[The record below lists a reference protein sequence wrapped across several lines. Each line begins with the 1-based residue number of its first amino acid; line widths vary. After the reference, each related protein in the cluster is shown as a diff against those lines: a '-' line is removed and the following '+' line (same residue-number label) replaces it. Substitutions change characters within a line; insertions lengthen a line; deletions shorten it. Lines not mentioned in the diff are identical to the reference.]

1 MNYTTQYGYGKGRMK
16 QFTSD
21 TQLQKI
27 PILVNLQ
34 LAVVQEEKVGMLLV
48 FILLYKSITDLFLYL
63 TALTSLSLEEE
74 RLLQSIEVLNQ
85 RLRGR
90 HVQRWL
96 EASD

>member
-1 MNYTTQYGYGKGRMK
+1 MK
-16 QFTSD
+16 QFMSD
-21 TQLQKI
+21 SQLQKI

-63 TALTSLSLEEE
+63 IALTSLSLEEE
-74 RLLQSIEVLNQ
+74 RLLQSIEVLNR

-90 HVQRWL
+90 HVQRL
-96 EASD
+96 VGS